1 MKNTFTLLLLF
12 ISINIFSQ
20 VFYELP
26 NMPTPVSNNAV
37 TEAMVNG
44 VTHVFSFSG
53 IDETKIYSGIHK
65 KAFRYNTQTQVWD
78 EIAELPSGNG
88 RIAAGASVVK
98 NKIYIIGGYEVFSNG
113 SEVSVDK
120 THIYDPETNSYEADG
135 MPIPLAID
143 DHVQAVW
150 KDSLIYVVTG
160 WSNTTNFPNVQ
171 IYNPS
176 NDEWTAGTSVPNTN
190 DYKAFGASG
199 EIIGDTIYYLGGA
212 KSSAG
217 FNISDKLRKGVI
229 DSNDPTNITWSL
241 APNISEKIYRAAA
254 FQGENHIN
262 WVGGSEITYNFD
274 GIAYNGSGG
283 VTPREN
289 WTSLYHNMTGGLG
302 VQSISPDMWNATP
315 RVMDLRGIARMNNDE
330 GIIAGGMIENQQV
343 TDKVFLINFNQLVS
357 NHNTTITSFKISPNP
372 TANFFILEKEGS
384 FDLQIWDVSGKLLL
398 EKSTN
403 GFEEINISNLN
414 SGVYFVKIFEKKKW
428 VGVEKLVID

>member
-1 MKNTFTLLLLF
+1 MKNTFTFLLLF
-12 ISINIFSQ
+12 ISINVFSQ

-26 NMPTPVSNNAV
+26 SIPTPVSNNAV

-44 VTHVFSFSG
+44 IPHVYSFSG

-120 THIYDPETNSYEADG
+120 THIYNPETNSYETDG
-135 MPIPLAID
+135 TPIPLAID

-150 KDSLIYVVTG
+150 RDSLIYVVTG

-176 NDEWTAGTSVPNTN
+176 NDEWTVGTSVPNTN
-190 DYKAFGASG
+190 DYKVFGASG
-199 EIIGDTIYYLGGA
+199 AIIGDTIYYLGGA
-212 KSSAG
+212 KSSSG
-217 FNISDKLRKGVI
+217 FNISNSLRRGII
-229 DSNDPTNITWSL
+229 DPNDPTNITWSL
-241 APNISEKIYRAAA
+241 VPNASENVYRAAA
-254 FQGENHIN
+254 LPIGNSIY
-262 WVGGSEITYNFD
+262 WIGGSEITYNFN

-283 VTPREN
+283 VPPREDL
-289 WTSLYHNMTGGLG
+289 TILMTETDTLITR
-302 VQSISPDMWNATP
+302 VPDMFGNGMP
-315 RVMDLRGIARMNNDE
+315 QVMDLRGIASLND
-330 GIIAGGMIENQQV
+330 GGRAIIVGGMMANQQV
-343 TDKVFLINFNQLVS
+343 TDRVFEVDVWTALVA
-357 NHNTTITSFKISPNP
+357 NHNITLTKFKISPNP
-372 TANFFILEKEGS
+372 TSNFFILEKEGS
-384 FDLQIWDVSGKLLL
+384 FDIQIWDVEGKLFL
-398 EKSTN
+398 EKSIN

-414 SGVYFVKIFEKKKW
+414 SCLLYTSPSPRDRG
-428 VGVEKLVID
+428 

>member
-1 MKNTFTLLLLF
+1 MKNTFTIILLF

-20 VFYELP
+20 VFIELP
-26 NMPTPVSNNAV
+26 SMLVAVANNAV

-44 VTHVFSFSG
+44 VPYVYSFAG

-113 SEVSVDK
+113 SEISVDK
-120 THIYDPETNSYEADG
+120 THIYNPETNSYEADG
-135 MPIPLAID
+135 TPIPLAID

-150 KDSLIYVVTG
+150 RDSLIYVVTG
-160 WSNTTNFPNVQ
+160 WSNTTNYPNVQ

-199 EIIGDTIYYLGGA
+199 AIIGDTIYYLGGA
-212 KSSAG
+212 KSSSG
-217 FNISDKLRKGVI
+217 FNISDKLRKGI
-229 DSNDPTNITWSL
+229 INPNDPTNITWSL
-241 APNISEKIYRAAA
+241 VDNVSEKIYRAAA

-262 WVGGSEITYNFD
+262 WIGGSEVTYNFN

-283 VTPREN
+283 VPPREN
-289 WTSLYHNMTGGLG
+289 WTYLYHNSGGEVL
-302 VQSISPDMWNATP
+302 QSIPPDMWNAAP
-315 RVMDLRGIARMNNDE
+315 KVMDLRGIARLNNDE
-330 GIIAGGMIENQQV
+330 GITAGGKLENQQV
-343 TDKVFLINFNQLVS
+343 TDKVFLINFKQLLS
-357 NHNTTITSFKISPNP
+357 NRNITLTKFKISPNP
-372 TANFFILEKEGS
+372 SSNFITLEKEGN
-384 FDLQIWDVSGKLLL
+384 FKIEIVGVNGKLFL
-398 EKSTN
+398 EKSVT
-403 GFEEINISNLN
+403 GFDEINISNLN
-414 SGVYFVKIFEKKKW
+414 SGIYFVKIFKKEKW
-428 VGVEKLVID
+428 IGIEKLVIE